1 MGSDWRQIARD
12 RIAIIKNNSDFRSQ
26 VISEKGGDIAYCD
39 ICCDIATRL
48 IYIYIYMY
56 ISSIVRSPG
65 HFHVFSILID
75 QYYSY
80 LAQII

>member
-48 IYIYIYMY
+48 IYMY
-56 ISSIVRSPG
+56 IVMSHNRQETRG
-65 HFHVFSILID
+65 TFALK
-75 QYYSY
+75 
-80 LAQII
+80 

>member
-48 IYIYIYMY
+48 ALCMCAFACACLNSHYVTMASMY
-56 ISSIVRSPG
+56 IK
-65 HFHVFSILID
+65 
-75 QYYSY
+75 
-80 LAQII
+80 IIQ

>member
-48 IYIYIYMY
+48 IYIYIYK
-56 ISSIVRSPG
+56 
-65 HFHVFSILID
+65 
-75 QYYSY
+75 QYTSLYGNAVKCEHSDY
-80 LAQII
+80 MNMLFYGN